1 MSGRGNNNWKKG
13 RGRGGGGGGFY
24 SQGDR
29 YAAANPAKEEKKYEL
44 KNVHSVTDHFHMTFL
59 RPYPDAQ
66 LSSVQDF
73 NKGPAR
79 LQADDIGGHTSGK
92 NCEFKRRPDFA
103 VSFTAGAVRAMAK
116 MAATIPA
123 AVDDVLPADDRG
135 SVLCVL
141 CMLRRLLLEADD
153 GKQFVKACEF
163 LDTQNADIDRN
174 EGDTGR
180 HIATF
185 MKYMATKAE
194 FLHAMRLMVAHG
206 ATIFTGGSWGLIAA
220 AMPQNMQQWA
230 DGFPHDAAIRALYPD
245 ELRQWLRDP
254 TDLRQLVLGLTAS
267 YKQRFAGKDQ
277 SQSSKESWDALTMDG
292 IQEARREKKEEP
304 PKQLSWDDL
313 LAPKPVEHKPLRST
327 NWSNLLDD
335 APAKKK
341 SKTEFA
347 PLLVEVSE
355 EEDDEEIQIYQ
366 EWNAEGARSFQSW
379 ADEVK
384 GRIGQKASQ
393 GEGSAAKMPE
403 YMDKLKSVPPNVLA
417 HFGLGDIV
425 LQLGTK
431 TRVPRNMK
439 DLLARLKIMAD
450 TVVEFFDQPAGE
462 GRAGSST
469 PRRM

>member
-44 KNVHSVTDHFHMTFL
+44 KNIQSVTEHFHMTFL

-79 LQADDIGGHTSGK
+79 LQADDIGAHTSGK

-103 VSFTAGAVRAMAK
+103 VSFTAAAVRAMAK
-116 MAATIPA
+116 MAATIPE
-123 AVDDVLPADDRG
+123 AVVDVMPPGDRG

-141 CMLRRLLLEADD
+141 CMLRRLLVEEDD
-153 GKQFVKACEF
+153 GKQFLKACDF
-163 LDTQNADIDRN
+163 LDTGNADVERQ
-174 EGDTGR
+174 EGETGR
-180 HIATF
+180 HIAVF
-185 MKYMATKAE
+185 LKYMATKTE

-230 DGFPHDAAIRALYPD
+230 DGFPHDSAIRALYPE

-267 YKQRFAGKDQ
+267 YKQRFAGKDK
-277 SQSSKESWDALTMDG
+277 SSGSKESWDALTMDG
-292 IQEARREKKEEP
+292 IQETRAEKKEEA

-313 LAPKPVEHKPLRST
+313 LAPKPVVHKPLRST
-327 NWSNLLDD
+327 NWNNLLDD
-335 APAKKK
+335 APPKKK
-341 SKTEFA
+341 AKSEFA
-347 PLLVEVSE
+347 EMEIELSE
-355 EEDDEEIQIYQ
+355 EEEDEETQIYM
-366 EWNAEGARSFQSW
+366 EWTAEGARAFQSW
-379 ADEVK
+379 AEEVK

-393 GEGSAAKMPE
+393 GDGAAKMPE
-403 YMDKLKSVPPNVLA
+403 YMEKLNSVPPNVLA
-417 HFGLGDIV
+417 HFGLGSIV

-431 TRVPRNMK
+431 ARVPRNMK

-450 TVVEFFDQPAGE
+450 AVVAFFDKLPAG
-462 GRAGSST
+462 GRGAPST
-469 PRRM
+469 PGR